1 MREAASE
8 TRTTPSGPAAD
19 SVIVG
24 EMRTPKLCVG
34 LVLLVACG
42 GPPPEATTD
51 LSTTD
56 APPTSGSPTSTT
68 TPDDTTA
75 ASNQTS
81 SMSGSTGDEVC
92 PPMPPE
98 DGGYDPCPGLCG
110 GGGQCYSDGA
120 EYAVCTR
127 GCFMDCNC
135 WPAPAG
141 DGDAPAR
148 CSGELLE
155 STSVCVLDCSS
166 GQTCPSGMICVADL
180 GICAH
185 PYPGSDTT
193 EPGSSSSS
201 DGGTT
206 DTGSTGGSTGGTTD
220 MGTTGGTTDMS
231 TGGSTGMTSGGTTDM
246 GSTGGTAGTGTGTGT
261 GTT

>member
-1 MREAASE
+1 
-8 TRTTPSGPAAD
+8 
-19 SVIVG
+19 
-24 EMRTPKLCVG
+24 MRTPKLCVG
-34 LVLLVACG
+34 LVLLVGCG
-42 GPPPEATTD
+42 GAPSEATTD

-56 APPTSGSPTSTT
+56 APPTSGAPTSTT
-68 TPDDTTA
+68 SPDDTTG
-75 ASNQTS
+75 ASNQT
-81 SMSGSTGDEVC
+81 SMSGSTGEEVC
-92 PPMPPE
+92 PPTPPE

-110 GGGQCYSDGA
+110 GGGQCYGDGA

-148 CSGELLE
+148 CSDDLLE

-193 EPGSSSSS
+193 DPGSTGSSSS

-206 DTGSTGGSTGGTTD
+206 DASTGSSSGTTDASTGSTTDMSTGSTTDMTTGSTTDMGSTGSTGGSTGTSTT
-220 MGTTGGTTDMS
+220 
-231 TGGSTGMTSGGTTDM
+231 
-246 GSTGGTAGTGTGTGT
+246 
-261 GTT
+261 